1 MGKKDNVNP
10 LNVLDARRVDFCPPY
25 FDSISIS
32 PAYNLSKAL
41 DECIYENLSGRYYI
55 GHTVDLESTKPFKS
69 KIKIGFENPTEMSF
83 FMLACPILKYNK

>member
-41 DECIYENLSGRYYI
+41 DEWIYENLSGRYYI
-55 GHTVDLESTKPFKS
+55 GHTVDLESTRPFKS